1 MSNGAVSRV
10 LVILLAAAAPAAGL
24 TIPDI
29 QIVSHCQKQFASA
42 GAKFAEKVIRA
53 TLKCTVAV
61 VECQVQCDAGVFGPS
76 CDNSPPPCCDSD
88 DPSSNQAFGDC
99 MADADAECDEQN
111 AKIALYETQKQTK
124 ITNAC
129 SALTNEELCGAN
141 DDGLNFATLNAG
153 CLALDPN
160 YTCSLQGLMDCV
172 GGPLQRTLAEQTSA
186 LLDPRAPDAAAAV
199 GLHSLFSGLGVTRK
213 VKENVP
219 AGKADLWAISGQA
232 GDQITVRIKTR
243 DDNGNGTSNLHPA
256 LTLLGSDLTPVADT
270 IVRNVPCAVPN
281 VCGASCQAFTRSL
294 PFNGTYYVEVTGA
307 APATTCTG
315 GLYRLLVTSPS
326 GTVPTLAQDDVTP

>member
-1 MSNGAVSRV
+1 MSTRAVSRV
-10 LVILLAAAAPAAGL
+10 LAILLAAAAPAAGL

-53 TLKCTVAV
+53 TLKCTDAV

-76 CDNSPPPCCDSD
+76 CDTSPPPCCDSD

-99 MADADAECDEQN
+99 MTDANAVCDDEN

-124 ITNAC
+124 ITNSC
-129 SALTNEELCGAN
+129 NALTTDELCGAN
-141 DDGLNFATLNAG
+141 DEGLNFATLNAG

-186 LLDPRAPDAAAAV
+186 LLDPRAPDAAAAI
-199 GLHSLFSGLGVTRK
+199 GLHALFSGLGVTRK
-213 VKENVP
+213 VKETVP
-219 AGKADLWAISGQA
+219 VGKADVWAISGQA
-232 GDQITVRIKTR
+232 GDQVTVRIKTR
-243 DDNGNGTSNLHPA
+243 DDNGNGTSNLRPS
-256 LTLLGSDLTPVADT
+256 LTLLGADHTPVADT
-270 IVRNVPCAVPN
+270 IVRNVPCSVPN
-281 VCGASCQAFTRSL
+281 VCGASCETFTRSL
-294 PFNGTYYVEVTGA
+294 PFNGTYYIEVGA
-307 APATTCTG
+307 VPASTCSG
-315 GLYRLLVTSPS
+315 GLYRLLVTSPG
-326 GTVPTLAQDDVTP
+326 GTTPTLVQDDITP

>member
-1 MSNGAVSRV
+1 MSNRTLSGTLA
-10 LVILLAAAAPAAGL
+10 ILLATGAPAAAVTVPEVQL
-24 TIPDI
+24 
-29 QIVSHCQKQFASA
+29 VAHCQKQFASA

-53 TLKCTVAV
+53 TLKCTDAV

-76 CDNSPPPCCDSD
+76 CDTSPPPCCDSD

-99 MADADAECDEQN
+99 MADANAECDDQN

-129 SALTNEELCGAN
+129 SALTTDELCGAN

-160 YTCSLQGLMDCV
+160 YTCSLQGLMNCV
-172 GGPLQRTLAEQTSA
+172 GGPLQRTLAEQASA
-186 LLDPRAPDAAAAV
+186 LLDPRAPDAAAAI
-199 GLHSLFSGLGVTRK
+199 GLHGLFSGLGVTRK

-219 AGKADLWAISGQA
+219 AGKADVWAISGQA

-243 DDNGNGTSNLHPA
+243 DDNGNGTSNLHPT
-256 LTLLGSDLTPVADT
+256 LTLLGADLTPVADT

-294 PFNGTYYVEVTGA
+294 PFNGTYYIEVGA
-307 APATTCTG
+307 APATACTG
-315 GLYRLLVTSPS
+315 GIYRLLVTSPN
-326 GTVPTLAQDDVTP
+326 GTMPTLAQDDITP

>member
-1 MSNGAVSRV
+1 MSHRTLSGA
-10 LVILLAAAAPAAGL
+10 LAILLAAAAPAAAVTSL
-24 TIPDI
+24 EV
-29 QIVSHCQKQFASA
+29 QLVAHCQKQFAAA

-53 TLKCTVAV
+53 TLKCTDAV

-76 CDNSPPPCCDSD
+76 CDTSPPPCCDSD

-99 MADADAECDEQN
+99 MAEANAQCDEQN

-129 SALTNEELCGAN
+129 SALTTDELCGAN

-153 CLALDPN
+153 CLALNPN

-186 LLDPRAPDAAAAV
+186 LLDPRAPDAAAAI

-232 GDQITVRIKTR
+232 GDQITVRVKTR
-243 DDNGNGTSNLHPA
+243 DDNGNDTSNLHPV
-256 LTLLGSDLTPVADT
+256 LTLLGADLTPVADT
-270 IVRNVPCAVPN
+270 IVRNVPCPVPN

-294 PFNGTYYVEVTGA
+294 PFNGTYYIEVAAA
-307 APATTCTG
+307 APASTCTG

-326 GTVPTLAQDDVTP
+326 GTVPTLAQDDITP